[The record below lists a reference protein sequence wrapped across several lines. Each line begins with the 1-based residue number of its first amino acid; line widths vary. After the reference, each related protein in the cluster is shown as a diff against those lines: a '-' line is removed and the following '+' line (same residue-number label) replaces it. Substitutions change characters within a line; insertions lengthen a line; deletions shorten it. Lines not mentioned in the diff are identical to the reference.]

1 MRETL
6 GIKYSIKAPELP
18 INVSRKQQNLINNSH
33 LFELLTITSRS
44 IASYRRTEGRI
55 EMVLLGYMYRLFI
68 IFISSSV
75 LYESLFFSQR
85 HSANQ

>member
-18 INVSRKQQNLINNSH
+18 INVSRKQQNSINNSH

-55 EMVLLGYMYRLFI
+55 EMALLGYMYR
-68 IFISSSV
+68 
-75 LYESLFFSQR
+75 
-85 HSANQ
+85 